1 MLIFKGQVLFVQDE
15 EREFPVKDANGVPT
29 SQMKKHRITQIQ
41 LLVPDGKLN
50 RPIQVKGFDLPPSF
64 VMPKIGEEYTTP
76 EVKSYNAMSGLPV
89 VNI

>member
-15 EREFPVKDANGVPT
+15 EREFPVKDSNGVPT